1 MNSLKNEALESLSNI
16 VHNNLSNVFNA
27 LWAEAEKAGE
37 VADSEEFIKGFVKNA
52 SKEMF
57 KKGWTKSSA
66 CDFLESTDK
75 VDAELK
81 EGFKVLLYVR
91 LEDVAS
97 YSMSYGHEDGGL
109 KEIVRSKCFSEVIK
123 LYRKWLG

>member
-1 MNSLKNEALESLSNI
+1 MNDLKSEALESLSNI
-16 VHNNLSNVFNA
+16 VHNNMSNVFNA

-37 VADSEEFIKGFVKNA
+37 VADTEEFIKGFVKAA

-57 KKGWTKSSA
+57 KKGWVKSSA
-66 CDFLESTDK
+66 CDFLEATSLL
-75 VDAELK
+75 DAEKK

-97 YSMSYGHEDGGL
+97 YSLTYGHEDGGL
-109 KEIVRSKCFSEVIK
+109 KEVVRSKCFCEAIK